1 MAVKIGKQ
9 VSNSF
14 GIDTL
19 FCNLKNMHFEKYHGL
34 VNFLLYLIKTEL
46 STQNT
51 QILLGRCGRK
61 SMANEARNTF
71 LVTRELWGGLISGLK
86 LEADGG
92 WSEGKDGGKYKITWF
107 EFVWKIQGIQ
117 FWKLD
122 GNLLKPL
129 FRIKL
134 ILLKIKITHENLLDV
149 TYRSGCWSRAWHKIV
164 LILFAFNQETN
175 QVPDESFFKKLFL
188 RRFPVCCCKVET
200 QFPEMSH
207 NNGRDNSFR

>member
-1 MAVKIGKQ
+1 
-9 VSNSF
+9 
-14 GIDTL
+14 
-19 FCNLKNMHFEKYHGL
+19 
-34 VNFLLYLIKTEL
+34 
-46 STQNT
+46 
-51 QILLGRCGRK
+51 
-61 SMANEARNTF
+61 MANEAKNTF

-134 ILLKIKITHENLLDV
+134 ILLKNKITHENLLDV
-149 TYRSGCWSRAWHKIV
+149 TYRSACWSWAWHKIV

-175 QVPDESFFKKLFL
+175 QVPDESFLFKLFL